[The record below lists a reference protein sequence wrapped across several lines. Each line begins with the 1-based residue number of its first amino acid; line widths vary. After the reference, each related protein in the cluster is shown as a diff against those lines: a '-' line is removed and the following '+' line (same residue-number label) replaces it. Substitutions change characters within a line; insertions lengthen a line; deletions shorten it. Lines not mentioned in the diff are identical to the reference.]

1 MTCQCFRKL
10 ISFHLAGL
18 LFLHCVFC
26 LPREIKIGGLFG
38 HEESTTENAFKYAVY
53 RINHEKNLL
62 GGATLNYDTRRL
74 SAEDAFTS
82 SMDICDQITMG
93 ISTLFG
99 PRSQH
104 LAAFTDTMCSHLH
117 IPHIEYR
124 ETTLAQ
130 TLLSGFSIN
139 IHPKSDQLAR
149 AYIDLIDSYK
159 MKSVLLI
166 YEHQGG
172 LLKMQNILHEVTKD
186 MTRQVFIRQGDSS
199 NIREVLKE
207 AKSKSWTNIIV
218 DMNISNTAILLRT
231 ALQEGMIDPYHHYIL
246 TTLDIEGINL
256 YDYKYNYVNLTGF
269 RLVDPNDEYTR
280 DIIKEM
286 YYYERDTEL
295 KLLYDKD
302 YNTIPYESALVFDAV
317 LLFAKALRDL
327 SRDKVY
333 IPANVS
339 CDGEDVWRSGKDLYD
354 FLQKTEIRGLTG
366 DIRILKGRRQTFS
379 LDVMQLTE
387 EGLRKVGSWNSN
399 TKTGINFTHRYIK
412 ENFPFGNKTLVV
424 TTVLNLDRPLIVATK
439 LDKPYVMIRDLEP
452 GVDRSK
458 LGNDL
463 YEGFCVDL
471 LREMAAIVGFEYK
484 IVPVDDG
491 LYGMLEDGKWNGIV
505 RELIDRKAD
514 IAVAALTISYLR
526 EQYIDFT
533 KPFLNLGISILF
545 KTPERKKPG
554 LFSFLN
560 PLAVE
565 IWVYV
570 IAAYMLVSF
579 CIFVLARFSPYEWYN
594 PHPCNPDTDTVQN
607 TFDLSNSFWFSVG
620 TLMQQGSDI
629 NPRAISTRIVGAT
642 WWFFTL
648 IIISSYTA
656 NLAAFLTVERMI
668 SPIESAEQLAAQ
680 SSIAYGTLEGGST
693 MTFFKDSKIDTY
705 RRMWHYMKTKEP
717 TVFVKNARDGV
728 EKVLAGNYAY
738 LMESTS
744 IEYEVQQNCD
754 LMQVGGLLDSKGFGV
769 ATPMGSPLRDKLS
782 LAILHLQEDGKV
794 QELYNK
800 WWKGTGKC
808 MSDRKATES
817 KANALDVNNV
827 GGIFVVLLGGL
838 AIAVLVA
845 FLEFIWKSRKNA
857 QEDRQSLCSEMIQE
871 LRFAVRCHG
880 SSKKSKSKRACAKC
894 KKGHSASCPLT
905 VGMPKDSSSSNGI
918 LPLRELRKS
927 PVSRGRDFAFGEGS
941 YMHVEYSDTET

>member
-1 MTCQCFRKL
+1 MPLYTCIKPF
-10 ISFHLAGL
+10 ITYHLAGL
-18 LFLHCVFC
+18 LFIHCVNC
-26 LPREIKIGGLFG
+26 LPREIKIGGLFSN
-38 HEESTTENAFKYAVY
+38 EESTTENAFKYAVY
-53 RINHEKNLL
+53 RIKHEKNLL
-62 GGATLNYDTRRL
+62 GGSTLSYDARRL
-74 SAEDAFTS
+74 SVEDAFTS
-82 SMDICDQITMG
+82 SMEICDQITLG

-99 PRSQH
+99 PRSQD
-104 LAAFTDTMCSHLH
+104 LSAFTNTMCSHLH

-139 IHPKSDQLAR
+139 IHPKSDHLSK
-149 AYIDLIDSYK
+149 AYIDLIHSYK
-159 MKSVLLI
+159 MKTVLLI
-166 YEHQGG
+166 YENQGG
-172 LLKMQNILHEVTKD
+172 LIKMQTILHEITKD
-186 MTRQVFIRQGDSS
+186 VTRNVFIRQGDRT
-199 NIREVLKE
+199 NVRDVLKE

-218 DMNISNTAILLRT
+218 DMNISNTAVLLRT
-231 ALQEGMIDPYHHYIL
+231 ALQEGMIDPYHHYVL

-286 YYYERDTEL
+286 YYYERDTNL

-302 YNTIPYESALVFDAV
+302 YSTIPYESALIFDAV
-317 LLFAKALRDL
+317 LLFAKAITDL
-327 SRDKVY
+327 SKDKIF
-333 IPANVS
+333 IPPNVS
-339 CDGEDVWRSGKDLYD
+339 CDVEEVWRSGKDLYNY
-354 FLQKTEIRGLTG
+354 LQKSEIRGLTG
-366 DIRILKGRRQTFS
+366 DIKIRNGRRQTFK

-387 EGLRKVGSWNSN
+387 EGLRKVGIWNSN
-399 TKTGINFTHRYIK
+399 TKTGVNFTHRYIK
-412 ENFPFGNKTLVV
+412 DNFPFGNKTLVV
-424 TTVLNLDRPLIVATK
+424 TTK
-439 LDKPYVMIRDLEP
+439 LDKPYVMKKALEP
-452 GVDRSK
+452 GVDGSK

-463 YEGFCVDL
+463 YEGFCIDL
-471 LREMAAIVGFEYK
+471 LKEMAAIVGFEYK
-484 IVPVDDG
+484 IVPVEDG
-491 LYGMLEDGKWNGIV
+491 LYGMLNDGEWNGIV

-514 IAVAALTISYLR
+514 LAVAALTISYLR

-560 PLAVE
+560 PLALE

-570 IAAYMLVSF
+570 VAAYMLVSF

-620 TLMQQGSDI
+620 TLMQQGSDV

-668 SPIESAEQLAAQ
+668 SPIESAEGLAAQ
-680 SSIAYGTLEGGST
+680 NKIKYGTLEGGST
-693 MTFFKDSKIDTY
+693 MTFFRDSKIDTY
-705 RRMWHYMKTKEP
+705 RRMWHFMRTNP
-717 TVFVKNARDGV
+717 DMFVKDANEGV
-728 EKVLAGNYAY
+728 AKVKAGNYAY

-800 WWKGTGKC
+800 WWKGSGKC
-808 MSDRKATES
+808 MSERKAIES

-838 AIAVLVA
+838 AVAVIVA
-845 FLEFIWKSRKNA
+845 FLEFIWKSKKNA
-857 QEDRQSLCSEMIQE
+857 REDRQSLCSEMIQE
-871 LRFAVRCHG
+871 LKFAVRCHG
-880 SSKKSKSKRACAKC
+880 SSKKSKTKRRCAKC
-894 KKGHSASCPLT
+894 KKGHNASCPLS
-905 VGMPKDSSSSNGI
+905 VDMPKDSSSSNGI

-927 PVSRGRDFAFGEGS
+927 PVSRGREFSFGEGA
-941 YMHVEYSDTET
+941 YMHVEYSDAET

>member
-1 MTCQCFRKL
+1 MPFYTCLKPF
-10 ISFHLAGL
+10 IIYHLAGL
-18 LFLHCVFC
+18 LFLHCTNC

-38 HEESTTENAFKYAVY
+38 NEESTTENAFKYAVY
-53 RINHEKNLL
+53 RIKHEKNLL
-62 GGATLNYDTRRL
+62 GGSTLNYDARRL
-74 SAEDAFTS
+74 LVEDAFTS
-82 SMDICDQITMG
+82 SLEICDQITLG
-93 ISTLFG
+93 ITTLFG

-104 LAAFTDTMCSHLH
+104 LSAFTNTLCSHLH

-124 ETTLAQ
+124 ETTQAQ

-139 IHPKSDQLAR
+139 IHPKSDQLSK

-159 MKSVLLI
+159 MKTILLI
-166 YEHQGG
+166 YENQGG
-172 LLKMQNILHEVTKD
+172 LIKMQNILHAITKD
-186 MTRQVFIRQGDSS
+186 VTRQIFIRQADSS
-199 NIREVLKE
+199 NVRDVLKE

-231 ALQEGMIDPYHHYIL
+231 ALQEGMIDPYHHYVL

-269 RLVDPNDEYTR
+269 RLVDPDDEYTR
-280 DIIKEM
+280 GIIKEM
-286 YYYERDTEL
+286 YYYERDTQL

-317 LLFAKALRDL
+317 LLFAKAITDQARDNIF
-327 SRDKVY
+327 
-333 IPANVS
+333 IPPNVS
-339 CDGEDVWRSGKDLYD
+339 CDSEDIWRSGQDLYNYI
-354 FLQKTEIRGLTG
+354 QRSEIRGLTG
-366 DIRILKGRRQTFS
+366 DISIKDGRRQKFK

-387 EGLRKVGSWNSN
+387 DGLRKVGTWTSNS
-399 TKTGINFTHRYIK
+399 TTGINITHRYIK
-412 ENFPFGNKTLVV
+412 ENSPFGNKTLVV
-424 TTVLNLDRPLIVATK
+424 TTVL
-439 LDKPYVMIRDLEP
+439 DKPYVMIKDLEP
-452 GVDRSK
+452 GVDGSK

-463 YEGFCVDL
+463 FEGFCIDL
-471 LREMAAIVGFEYK
+471 LKEMASIVGFEYK
-484 IVPVDDG
+484 IVPVKDG
-491 LYGMLEDGKWNGIV
+491 LYGIRENGEWKGIV

-514 IAVAALTISYLR
+514 VAVAALTISYLR

-594 PHPCNPDTDTVQN
+594 PHPCNPETDTVKN

-620 TLMQQGSDI
+620 TLMQQGSDV

-668 SPIESAEQLAAQ
+668 SPIESAEDLATQ
-680 SSIAYGTLEGGST
+680 NTISYGTLEGGST

-705 RRMWHYMKTKEP
+705 RRMWHYMKNKDP
-717 TVFVKNARDGV
+717 SVFVNDARDGV
-728 EKVLAGNYAY
+728 DKVLAGNYAY

-744 IEYEVQQNCD
+744 IEYQVQQNCD

-794 QELYNK
+794 QELYDK

-808 MSDRKATES
+808 MSERKAIES

-827 GGIFVVLLGGL
+827 GGIFVVLLAGL
-838 AIAVLVA
+838 ALAIIVA
-845 FLEFIWKSRKNA
+845 FLEFIWKSKKNA
-857 QEDRQSLCSEMIQE
+857 REDRQSLCSEMIQE

-880 SSKKSKSKRACAKC
+880 STKKSKSQRACVKY
-894 KKGHSASCPLT
+894 KKGHTASCPLT
-905 VGMPKDSSSSNGI
+905 VDMPKDCSSSNGI

-927 PVSRGRDFAFGEGS
+927 PVSRGREFSFGEGS

>member
-1 MTCQCFRKL
+1 MPLYTCIKPL
-10 ISFHLAGL
+10 ITYHLTGL
-18 LFLHCVFC
+18 LIIHCVNC
-26 LPREIKIGGLFG
+26 LPREIKIGGLFSN
-38 HEESTTENAFKYAVY
+38 EESTTENAFKYAVY
-53 RINHEKNLL
+53 RIKHEKNLL
-62 GGATLNYDTRRL
+62 GGSTLSYDTRRL
-74 SAEDAFTS
+74 SVEDAFTS
-82 SMDICDQITMG
+82 SMEICDQITLG

-99 PRSQH
+99 PRSQD
-104 LAAFTDTMCSHLH
+104 LSAFTNTMCSHLH

-139 IHPKSDQLAR
+139 IHPKSDHLSQ
-149 AYIDLIDSYK
+149 AYIDLIHSYN
-159 MKSVLLI
+159 MKTVLLI
-166 YEHQGG
+166 YENQGG
-172 LLKMQNILHEVTKD
+172 LIKMQTILHEITKD
-186 MTRQVFIRQGDSS
+186 VTRNVFIRQGDRT
-199 NIREVLKE
+199 NVRDVLKE

-218 DMNISNTAILLRT
+218 DMNISNTAVLLRT
-231 ALQEGMIDPYHHYIL
+231 ALQEGMIDPYHHYVL

-269 RLVDPNDEYTR
+269 RLVDPNDDYTKS
-280 DIIKEM
+280 IIKEM
-286 YYYERDTEL
+286 YYYERDTNL

-302 YNTIPYESALVFDAV
+302 YSTIPYESAVIFDAV
-317 LLFAKALRDL
+317 LLFAKAITDL
-327 SRDKVY
+327 SKDKIF
-333 IPANVS
+333 IPPNVS
-339 CDGEDVWRSGKDLYD
+339 CDVEEVWRSGKDLYD
-354 FLQKTEIRGLTG
+354 YLQESEIRGLTG
-366 DIRILKGRRQTFS
+366 DIRIRNGRRQTFK

-387 EGLRKVGSWNSN
+387 EGLRKVGIWNSN
-399 TKTGINFTHRYIK
+399 TKTGVNFTHRYIK
-412 ENFPFGNKTLVV
+412 DNFPFGNKTLVV
-424 TTVLNLDRPLIVATK
+424 TTK
-439 LDKPYVMIRDLEP
+439 LDKPYVMMKALEP
-452 GVDRSK
+452 GVDGSK

-463 YEGFCVDL
+463 YEGFCIDL
-471 LREMAAIVGFEYK
+471 LKEMAAIVGFEYK
-484 IVPVDDG
+484 IVPVEDG
-491 LYGMLEDGKWNGIV
+491 LYGMLNDGEWNGIV

-514 IAVAALTISYLR
+514 LAVAALTISYLR

-560 PLAVE
+560 PLALE

-570 IAAYMLVSF
+570 VAAYMLVSF

-620 TLMQQGSDI
+620 TLMQQGSDV

-668 SPIESAEQLAAQ
+668 SPIESAEGLAAQ
-680 SSIAYGTLEGGST
+680 NKIKYGTLEGGST
-693 MTFFKDSKIDTY
+693 MTFFRDSKIDTY
-705 RRMWHYMKTKEP
+705 RRMWHFMRTNP
-717 TVFVKNARDGV
+717 DMFVKDANEGV
-728 EKVLAGNYAY
+728 TKVKAGNYAY

-800 WWKGTGKC
+800 WWKGSGKC
-808 MSDRKATES
+808 MSERKAIES

-838 AIAVLVA
+838 AVAVLVA
-845 FLEFIWKSRKNA
+845 FLEFIWKSKKNA
-857 QEDRQSLCSEMIQE
+857 REDRQSLCSEMIQE
-871 LRFAVRCHG
+871 LKFAVRCHG
-880 SSKKSKSKRACAKC
+880 SSKKSKTKRSCAKC
-894 KKGHSASCPLT
+894 KKGHNASCPLT
-905 VGMPKDSSSSNGI
+905 VDMPKDSSSSNGI

-927 PVSRGRDFAFGEGS
+927 PVSRGREFSFGEGA
-941 YMHVEYSDTET
+941 YMHVEYSDAET